1 MIRGTPALLLESVSL
16 VDTEEWHL
24 IILGDVT
31 DVPASIVSLLL
42 IFMEEH
48 IPSDKHPRGQIST
61 SRDASSMVNEI
72 AKIPKSGQSQNTSR
86 NYKSEYM

>member
-24 IILGDVT
+24 IILGDV
-31 DVPASIVSLLL
+31 PASIVSLLL

-48 IPSDKHPRGQIST
+48 ISSDKHPRGQIST
-61 SRDASSMVNEI
+61 SRDTSSMVNEM
-72 AKIPKSGQSQNTSR
+72 AKIPKSDQSQNTSR
-86 NYKSEYM
+86 NYKSEK